1 MRSTSEVTKSW
12 DKRLHFSFESTIAL
26 LRTKLDSWTRNRP
39 KYYQRYNFILHTFAT
54 WEGDIKKFLYHLRVS
69 PVSISSNWTIIAS
82 GNFVYLGNSTYSKE
96 TTNQTF
102 LRITWSRTG
111 QTGEGEGRL
120 LAMNKWLMCLLVY
133 ISSNVVG
140 NLSTKD
146 VTPGTSGWVYVF
158 QFKMH
163 VRMILIQ
170 NLRHF

>member
-54 WEGDIKKFLYHLRVS
+54 WKGDIKKFLYHLRVS

-111 QTGEGEGRL
+111 EGEGRL

-146 VTPGTSGWVYVF
+146 LTPGTSGWVYVF